1 MGEEWDR
8 KRIIAAFAKKNCG
21 DYDRSLHKV
30 DWEWE
35 GIQKFQLP
43 EKCLYVRGGFIL
55 GWAVERDLL
64 TADRPVGYG
73 ISFKKELAQFK
84 AGEITGPQFY
94 ELIDGSLTHHM
105 FNPQCAK
112 FLDRYLGS
120 EQYERDMEEI
130 AGAENYFALEDNEE
144 NYSKV
149 KGLLDKRFSEFDS
162 KG

>member
-1 MGEEWDR
+1 MGEEWDT

-84 AGEITGPQFY
+84 AGEITGSRINRRFVDSSYVQSAVC
-94 ELIDGSLTHHM
+94 EI
-105 FNPQCAK
+105 
-112 FLDRYLGS
+112 LGS
-120 EQYERDMEEI
+120 IPGQ
-130 AGAENYFALEDNEE
+130 
-144 NYSKV
+144 
-149 KGLLDKRFSEFDS
+149 
-162 KG
+162 